1 MISVYS
7 VLFTLVLFSELSS
20 NLVTVA
26 IPSSKAENGI
36 TEQDGLG
43 SLLGDEPLTE
53 EDMVPRMYRRSL
65 VLDDDV
71 RDENGNPKIF
81 VVSDMRQKGH
91 RIRGLFP
98 AFARGSPLLTDQS
111 LSHTPAEYSLKIDR
125 RNADFNMLRCM
136 IGRVYRPCWEAATL
150 S

>member
-36 TEQDGLG
+36 TQQDGLG

-81 VVSDMRQKGH
+81 VVSVSD
-91 RIRGLFP
+91 
-98 AFARGSPLLTDQS
+98 S
-111 LSHTPAEYSLKIDR
+111 LEQL
-125 RNADFNMLRCM
+125 
-136 IGRVYRPCWEAATL
+136 
-150 S
+150 